1 MVQSNRQAIAL
12 ISDHADPAGEIGME
26 EAGGQNV
33 YVRRIGESL
42 AELGWQVDIFTRR
55 SAPEEPAI
63 VEHAPHCRTIRLKA
77 GPEQFVPRNELFAHM
92 PEFLAAFQKFQTKQ
106 AIRYPLI
113 HSNYWLSG
121 WVGLQLKH
129 DQNSQLIHTYH
140 SLGAVKYEALQSRPP
155 IAPTRLRLEAELLDR
170 SDCIVATSPQE
181 KEVLSQYY
189 ADQGRVEV
197 IPCGTTP
204 NFHSIPKLQARQTL
218 GWSKDKKIALYVG
231 RFDPRKGIE
240 TLVRACAQLKNQG
253 YSDLQLVLAGGSSLE
268 SLDGAER
275 RRIEALVREL
285 DLGAETLLAGR
296 IPHDSLPWYY
306 SATDVC
312 VIPSY
317 YEPFGMVSIEA
328 IACGTPV
335 IASRV
340 GGLKFSVIPDET
352 GLLVQ
357 PRNAEE
363 LAQAIERVLEDELW
377 AKKLKKQASSDSHPH
392 FSWKSSAM
400 QLSNLYR
407 YSLARSIM
415 HDQPWNPE
423 VSRLTA
429 LDAPAAP
436 VDLVV

>member
-1 MVQSNRQAIAL
+1 MVQPNRQAIAL

-55 SAPEEPAI
+55 SAPDDPAI

-77 GPEQFVPRNELFAHM
+77 GPEAFVPRNELFAYM

-121 WVGLQLKH
+121 WVGLQLKQE
-129 DQNSQLIHTYH
+129 QNSQLIHTYH
-140 SLGAVKYEALQSRPP
+140 SLGAVKYDALQSRPA
-155 IAPTRLRLEAELLDR
+155 IAPTRLGIETELLER
-170 SDCIVATSPQE
+170 SDCVVATSPQE
-181 KEVLSQYY
+181 KEVLNRYY

-204 NFHSIPKLQARQTL
+204 NFHNIPKAQARQNL
-218 GWSKDKKIALYVG
+218 GWGREKKIVLYVG

-253 YSDLQLVLAGGSSLE
+253 YQHLQLVLAGGSSLE

-285 DLGAETLLAGR
+285 DLSAETLFAGR
-296 IPHDSLPWYY
+296 IPHDSLPWHY
-306 SATDVC
+306 SAADVC

-317 YEPFGMVSIEA
+317 YEPFGLVSIEA

-340 GGLKFSVIPDET
+340 GGLKFSVIPEET

-357 PRNAEE
+357 PRNVEE

-377 AKKLKKQASSDSHPH
+377 AKKLKKQANSDSNPR

-429 LDAPAAP
+429 LDAPAPA
-436 VDLVV
+436 DLVV

>member
-1 MVQSNRQAIAL
+1 MAQSNRQSIAL
-12 ISDHADPAGEIGME
+12 ISDHADPTGEIGME

-55 SAPEEPAI
+55 AAEDEPMI
-63 VEHAPHCRTIRLKA
+63 VEHSPHCRTIRLKA
-77 GPEQFVPRNELFAHM
+77 GPEEFVPRNDLFAHM
-92 PEFLAAFQKFQTKQ
+92 PEFLAGFQHFQNKQ
-106 AIRYPLI
+106 AIRYPLV
-113 HSNYWLSG
+113 HTNYWLSG
-121 WVGLQLKH
+121 WVGLRLKEE
-129 DQNSQLIHTYH
+129 QNIQIIHTYH
-140 SLGAVKYEALQSRPP
+140 SLGAVKYETMQSRPA
-155 IAPTRLRLEAELLDR
+155 IAATRLQLEQELLEK

-181 KEVLSQYY
+181 KEVLDQHF

-204 NFHSIPKLQARQTL
+204 NFHSLPQKLAREKLSWAQ
-218 GWSKDKKIALYVG
+218 DKKVVLYVG

-240 TLVRACAQLKNQG
+240 TLVRACAHLKAKGRQ
-253 YSDLQLVLAGGSSLE
+253 DLQLVIAGGSTIE
-268 SLDGAER
+268 ILDGAER
-275 RRIEALVREL
+275 RRIESLVREL
-285 DLGAETLLAGR
+285 ELGPETLFAGR
-296 IPHDSLPWYY
+296 VPHDYLPWYY
-306 SATDVC
+306 SGADVC
-312 VIPSY
+312 VVPSY
-317 YEPFGMVSIEA
+317 YEPFGLVSIEA

-340 GGLKFSVIPDET
+340 GGLKFSVIPEET

-357 PRNAEE
+357 PRDAED
-363 LAQAIERVLEDELW
+363 LALAIERVLSNEAW
-377 AKKLKKQASSDSHPH
+377 AEKLKKQASSHNHPR

-407 YSLARSIM
+407 YTLARSIM

-429 LDAPAAP
+429 LENSQPLA
-436 VDLVV
+436 VDS